1 MAKTA
6 KTPAKK
12 QGADVAPRAS
22 GPWAGLD
29 TMRDEMDRM
38 FDDFSRGVMRMPR
51 WRRMAGAATVP
62 PVDIVEKDKAF
73 EISVELPG
81 MSESDIDV
89 KVTDNRLTVT
99 GEKKEDHEETDKGYH
114 LSERRYGSFMRSF
127 SLPPGVD
134 GNKIDA
140 NFKNGVLKVTLP
152 KAAAAAKPEKKI
164 AIKKA

>member
-1 MAKTA
+1 MAKAA
-6 KTPAKK
+6 KAPVKK
-12 QGADVAPRAS
+12 EGAEVAPRHAS
-22 GPWAGLD
+22 PWGGFDAL
-29 TMRDEMDRM
+29 RDEMDRM

-62 PVDIVEKDKAF
+62 AVDIVEKDKAF
-73 EISVELPG
+73 EVSVELPG
-81 MSESDIDV
+81 LSESDIDV

-99 GEKKEDHEETDKGYH
+99 GEKKEEREETDKGYH

-134 GNKIDA
+134 AGKIDA
-140 NFKNGVLKVTLP
+140 SFKNGVLRVTLP
-152 KAAAAAKPEKKI
+152 KGAEAAKPEKKI

>member
-6 KTPAKK
+6 KTPARKEA
-12 QGADVAPRAS
+12 ADVAPRPS
-22 GPWAGLD
+22 GPWAGFD
-29 TMRDEMDRM
+29 AIRDEMDRL
-38 FDDFSRGVMRMPR
+38 FDDFSRGIMRMPR
-51 WRRMAGAATVP
+51 WGRMTGAATVP

-99 GEKKEDHEETDKGYH
+99 GEKKEEHEKTDKGYH

-134 GNKIDA
+134 ADRIDA
-140 NFKNGVLKVTLP
+140 NFKDGVLRVTLP
-152 KAAAAAKPEKKI
+152 KTAEAAKPEKKI
-164 AIKKA
+164 AIRKS